1 MSKATTVI
9 SPNSHNIGRL
19 MLDSVSSQ
27 SFYVPCDLYAI
38 INMCREIKS
47 ISDGIRDIEEGVDQ
61 LTVELDYLKDSLR
74 HDKEE

>member
-9 SPNSHNIGRL
+9 SPNSHNIERL

-27 SFYVPCDLYAI
+27 SFCVPCDLYAI
-38 INMCREIKS
+38 RSICHEIES
-47 ISDGIRDIEEGVDQ
+47 ISDGIRDIEEEVDQ

>member
-38 INMCREIKS
+38 RNMCREIES
-47 ISDGIRDIEEGVDQ
+47 ISDGIRDIEEEFDQ

>member
-9 SPNSHNIGRL
+9 SPNSHNIERL

-27 SFYVPCDLYAI
+27 SFCVPCDLDVLKGAYH
-38 INMCREIKS
+38 EIEF
-47 ISDGIRDIEEGVDQ
+47 ISDDIRDLEEGVDQ

-74 HDKEE
+74 HGKEE

>member
-38 INMCREIKS
+38 RNICREIES
-47 ISDGIRDIEEGVDQ
+47 ISDGIRDLEEGIDQ
-61 LTVELDYLKDSLR
+61 LTVELDCLKDSLK
-74 HDKEE
+74 HGKEK

>member
-1 MSKATTVI
+1 MSKATIVI
-9 SPNSHNIGRL
+9 SPNSHNIERL

-38 INMCREIKS
+38 RNMCREIES
-47 ISDGIRDIEEGVDQ
+47 ISDGIMDIEEGVDQ

-74 HDKEE
+74 HGKEE

>member
-38 INMCREIKS
+38 RNMCREIES
-47 ISDGIRDIEEGVDQ
+47 ISDGIRDLEEGVDQ

-74 HDKEE
+74 YGKEE

>member
-1 MSKATTVI
+1 MSKATTFI

-27 SFYVPCDLYAI
+27 SFDVPCDLYAI
-38 INMCREIKS
+38 RNMCREIES
-47 ISDGIRDIEEGVDQ
+47 ISDGIMDIEEGADQ
-61 LTVELDYLKDSLR
+61 LTVELDCLKDSLR

>member
-38 INMCREIKS
+38 RNMCREIES

-74 HDKEE
+74 HDKEK

>member
-9 SPNSHNIGRL
+9 SQNSHNIGRL

-27 SFYVPCDLYAI
+27 SFYVTCDLYAI
-38 INMCREIKS
+38 RNMCREIES

>member
-9 SPNSHNIGRL
+9 SPNSHNIERL

-38 INMCREIKS
+38 RNMCREIES
-47 ISDGIRDIEEGVDQ
+47 ISDGIMDIEEGVDQ

-74 HDKEE
+74 HGKEE

>member
-38 INMCREIKS
+38 RNMCREIES
-47 ISDGIRDIEEGVDQ
+47 ISDGIMDIEEGVDQ

-74 HDKEE
+74 YGKEE

>member
-38 INMCREIKS
+38 RNICREIES
-47 ISDGIRDIEEGVDQ
+47 INDGIRDIEEGVDQ

-74 HDKEE
+74 HDKEK

>member
-9 SPNSHNIGRL
+9 SPNSHNIGRV

-38 INMCREIKS
+38 RNMCREIES

>member
-38 INMCREIKS
+38 RNMCREIES
-47 ISDGIRDIEEGVDQ
+47 ISDGIMDIEEGVDQ
-61 LTVELDYLKDSLR
+61 LTVELNCLKDGLKYGK
-74 HDKEE
+74 KE

>member
-9 SPNSHNIGRL
+9 SPNSHNIERL

-27 SFYVPCDLYAI
+27 FFYVPCDLYAI
-38 INMCREIKS
+38 RNICREIES

>member
-19 MLDSVSSQ
+19 MLYSVSSQ

-38 INMCREIKS
+38 RNMCREIES

-74 HDKEE
+74 HDKEK

>member
-9 SPNSHNIGRL
+9 SSNSHNIERL

-27 SFYVPCDLYAI
+27 SFYIPCDLYAI
-38 INMCREIKS
+38 RNMCREIES
-47 ISDGIRDIEEGVDQ
+47 ISYGIVDIKEGVDQ

-74 HDKEE
+74 NDKEK

>member
-38 INMCREIKS
+38 RNMCREIES
-47 ISDGIRDIEEGVDQ
+47 ISDGIRDIKEGVDQ
-61 LTVELDYLKDSLR
+61 LTVGLDYLKDSLR